1 MATVINFGCR
11 LNNVEGKK
19 IEEYLIHDDSKIIIN
34 SCAVTNETE
43 RQVKQTIR
51 KLHKQ
56 HPEKEIIVTGCAV
69 QISPDVYASLNEVNG
84 VIDNINKL
92 KPETWVPSS
101 NSIDFETNIFDKP
114 MDLRP
119 VLQQDSLKVR
129 ESLVIQQGCNHR
141 CTFCIIPFGRGNN
154 RSFEPSSLINEVK
167 RMIDHGVKE
176 IVLTGV
182 DISDYGSD
190 FQNHYCMSSLI
201 QDLLAQTSIPRI
213 RLSSIDCVEIDEHFD
228 EVFQDPRVMPHL
240 HLSIQSGDDMILKR
254 MKRRHNSNDIYKFID
269 HCRSIRPEVT
279 FGADI
284 IAGFPTETDVMFN
297 NTFNLLTNNLISH
310 LHVFPFSPKK
320 DTPASRMPQV
330 NKSIIKTRSKKLRE
344 LGEVLLKKAISNLK
358 SPRKI
363 LIEQLRNGFVI
374 GYDQNYI
381 KKQIPMI
388 GMPIGEIITA

>member
-84 VIDNINKL
+84 VVDNINKL

-141 CTFCIIPFGRGNN
+141 CTFCIIP
-154 RSFEPSSLINEVK
+154 
-167 RMIDHGVKE
+167 
-176 IVLTGV
+176 
-182 DISDYGSD
+182 
-190 FQNHYCMSSLI
+190 
-201 QDLLAQTSIPRI
+201 
-213 RLSSIDCVEIDEHFD
+213 
-228 EVFQDPRVMPHL
+228 
-240 HLSIQSGDDMILKR
+240 
-254 MKRRHNSNDIYKFID
+254 
-269 HCRSIRPEVT
+269 
-279 FGADI
+279 
-284 IAGFPTETDVMFN
+284 
-297 NTFNLLTNNLISH
+297 
-310 LHVFPFSPKK
+310 
-320 DTPASRMPQV
+320 
-330 NKSIIKTRSKKLRE
+330 
-344 LGEVLLKKAISNLK
+344 
-358 SPRKI
+358 
-363 LIEQLRNGFVI
+363 
-374 GYDQNYI
+374 
-381 KKQIPMI
+381 
-388 GMPIGEIITA
+388 